1 MPKKKETTKKT
12 TTKKANLMSAAKAVA
27 SALKED
33 HVVELDTESLS
44 RSLPHISTGSIALDY
59 LIGGKENAQ
68 GVRPCPGVPKGKIT
82 MMYGLPSAGKTTIA
96 LQTCA
101 QVCAEGGTAVYI
113 DWEHEVDHRYAE
125 ALGVPVTDKSQF
137 LLIQPD
143 TMEIG
148 LKYLFVM
155 AKEGVDLI
163 VIDSVGAA
171 VPQSFH
177 EKKEGETMAVGL
189 TARLWSQYLPKIKSL
204 IKKTE
209 TAIIGISQLRESI
222 GGMSFTG
229 PKRTPQGGKAWTFY
243 NSLQIMLRVVGK
255 EKGKEW
261 DAMSGKY
268 QETVLGAQV
277 RAKLDKCKVS
287 DSAHKEVD
295 FYLMSGSGVD
305 NVRTVIELGI
315 KTGVIN
321 KGGAWYRWNAPE
333 GEIKGQGLPNFT
345 EQLSEE
351 HISAI
356 FAEVKPYLAEPKK
369 EIAEPKKEIAEG
381 LDLDADLDDMIAD
394 L

>member
-1 MPKKKETTKKT
+1 MPKKNETKT
-12 TTKKANLMSAAKAVA
+12 TTKKKANLLSAAKAVA

-33 HVVELDTESLS
+33 HVVELDTNSLT

-59 LIGGKENAQ
+59 LIGGRENSQ
-68 GVRPCPGVPKGKIT
+68 GVRPCPGIPKGKIT
-82 MMYGLPSAGKTTIA
+82 MMYGLPSAGKTTLA

-101 QVCAEGGTAVYI
+101 QVCAEGGTAVFI
-113 DWEHEVDHRYAE
+113 DWEHEVDHRYAS

-155 AKEGVDLI
+155 AKEGADLI

-171 VPQSFH
+171 VPQSFYD
-177 EKKEGETMAVGL
+177 KKEGETMAVGL
-189 TARLWSQYLPKIKSL
+189 SARLWSQYLPKIKGL

-209 TAIIGISQLRESI
+209 TAIIGISQLRETI
-222 GGMSFTG
+222 GGMPSFSG
-229 PKRTPQGGKAWTFY
+229 PKRIPQGGKAWTFY
-243 NSLQIMLRVVGK
+243 NSLQIMLRVVSK

-261 DAMSGKY
+261 DAMNGKY
-268 QETVLGAQV
+268 QDNVLGAQV

-295 FYLMSGSGVD
+295 IYLMSGKGVD

-321 KGGAWYRWNAPE
+321 KGGAWYRWNSPE
-333 GEIKGQGLPNFT
+333 GEIKGQGLASFT
-345 EQLSEE
+345 EQLSES
-351 HISAI
+351 HIEAI

-369 EIAEPKKEIAEG
+369 SKEEKKSNLESEI
-381 LDLDADLDDMIAD
+381 DLEADLDDMIAD